1 MHSSFSLAE
10 MEKDMEELQ
19 MLSYSAEYSKDINM
33 KMRVPDKISV
43 SGDEGGDVNGVN
55 EQHAVQAADMLVPD
69 RILVGGSGTHVGVK
83 DSSPRVL
90 NLDIMDPPLP
100 GDAPVGLT
108 TPPRVIK
115 LEEHGFPSIETNP
128 PNSSRSHSSANR
140 SVANDSNVQSN
151 DISLLSGPN
160 TGDEDLQLLS
170 IGTDEDEIIEEPVA
184 NNLPELRYQVAKLSR
199 RVLILEAEQAQRS
212 QKEFIFVSLTLSYMA
227 FKAVRFIYRH
237 W

>member
-1 MHSSFSLAE
+1 MLIMEDSSMHSSFSLAE

-69 RILVGGSGTHVGVK
+69 RILVG
-83 DSSPRVL
+83 
-90 NLDIMDPPLP
+90 